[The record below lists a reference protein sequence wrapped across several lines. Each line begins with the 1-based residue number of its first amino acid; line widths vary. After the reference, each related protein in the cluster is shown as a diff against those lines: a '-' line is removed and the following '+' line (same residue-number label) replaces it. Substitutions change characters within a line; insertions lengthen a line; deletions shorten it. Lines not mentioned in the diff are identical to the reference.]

1 LMRVKWR
8 KLTVPFVAEV
18 TKAMQARK
26 EAKLRKAQQQ
36 LPESKQ
42 SKSRTAAEDDD
53 DEALVDASLD
63 QVGVYAD

>member
-1 LMRVKWR
+1 
-8 KLTVPFVAEV
+8 
-18 TKAMQARK
+18 MQARK

-36 LPESKQ
+36 LLESKQ

>member
-1 LMRVKWR
+1 
-8 KLTVPFVAEV
+8 
-18 TKAMQARK
+18 MQARK